1 MAEFTP
7 NLSLYKWQISDE
19 MEQTFQEFNATAD
32 KLDAEVFKL
41 KNITQ
46 DTLWSGVLFLQ
57 DGQSVNPTKN
67 LAACRNGWILVWSD
81 FDPSPSNTANN
92 WDFVFT
98 LIPKRY
104 PQLHTGA
111 SMLVTIPTSQTS
123 TTTASTIKQ
132 FQVNDT
138 TLVGNANNSSSGIGA
153 NDVVLR
159 YVLEW

>member
-7 NLSLYKWQISDE
+7 NLSLYKWQITDE
-19 MEQTFQEFNATAD
+19 MEQTFQEYNGNADTLDTEIFN
-32 KLDAEVFKL
+32 L

-46 DTLWSGVLFLQ
+46 DTLWSGFMYLQ

-67 LAACRNGWILVWSD
+67 LASCRNGWILVWSD
-81 FDPSPSNTANN
+81 FDPSNTVNN

-98 LIPKRY
+98 YIPKRY
-104 PQLHTGA
+104 PQLHSGA
-111 SMLVTIPTSQTS
+111 SMLVTIPIFQTS
-123 TTTASTIKQ
+123 TTTGSTVKQ

-138 TLVGNANNSSSGIGA
+138 TLVGNENNSSSTIGA

>member
-7 NLSLYKWQISDE
+7 NINLYKWQITDE
-19 MEQTFQEFNATAD
+19 IEETFQQYRVNAD
-32 KLDAEVFKL
+32 KLDGEINSL
-41 KNITQ
+41 KSGQ
-46 DTLWSGVLFLQ
+46 GTLYSGFMFLQ

-81 FDPSPSNTANN
+81 FDPSPLNTVNN

-98 LIPKRY
+98 YIPKRFA
-104 PQLHTGA
+104 QLHPGA
-111 SMLVTIPTSQTS
+111 QVLANIPITQSA
-123 TTTASTIKQ
+123 TTLGSTIKK
-132 FQVNDT
+132 FNINDT
-138 TLVGNANNSSSGIGA
+138 TIIGDAANSSATINA